1 MASATAFG
9 LDLDSET
16 PLPFFQDPGE
26 GAGEGAGQGAAAPQT
41 GRPLRVYYSEQ
52 PPAWPEGAQ
61 LISDERDA
69 DGGVIFQIEANA
81 AGYRIHGPAYGSS
94 VLAADGTE
102 VQGSPGAEGFEG
114 WQRLLVAQVLPFAAV
129 LQGLEVLHAGA
140 VVVGGGAVAL
150 SGPSGSGKTSL
161 ALALARRGA
170 ELLAD
175 DVVAVE
181 RAGEE
186 LLAHPGAPIAG
197 IDLAEAERLG
207 AQGKGEHGGVLAVN
221 ARERVARAA
230 LAAGPAPLRAL
241 FLLDRRH
248 DGSGEPRFEPEEDP
262 RQLLAST
269 FNLLLASPERLAGL
283 LDICARL
290 AARRV
295 ERVSFGP
302 QTDPDELAEAI
313 WARLT

>member
-16 PLPFFQDPGE
+16 PLPFFE
-26 GAGEGAGQGAAAPQT
+26 GARAGQT
-41 GRPLRVYYSEQ
+41 GRPLRIVYGER
-52 PPAWPEGAQ
+52 PPDWPRDAE
-61 LISDERDA
+61 LISDDRDR
-69 DGGVIFQIEANA
+69 DGAVIFQIEVAD
-81 AGYRIHGPAYGSS
+81 AGYRIHGPAYGYS
-94 VLAADGTE
+94 VISGDGTE
-102 VQGSPGAEGFEG
+102 VRGGSGEEGFEG
-114 WQRLLVAQVLPFAAV
+114 WQRLLVAQVLPFAAA

-140 VVVGGGAVAL
+140 VVVAGEGVAL

-161 ALALARRGA
+161 ALALQRRGA

-181 RAGEE
+181 RAGAE
-186 LLAHPGAPIAG
+186 LLAHPGAPISG

-207 AQGKGEHGGVLAVN
+207 AQDPGGQTGVLAVN
-221 ARERVARAA
+221 ARERVARAV
-230 LAAGPAPLRAL
+230 LVPGPVPLGAL
-241 FLLDRRH
+241 FILNRWLE
-248 DGSGEPRFEPEEDP
+248 GPEEPSFEPEGDP

-283 LDICARL
+283 LDVCARL

-295 ERVSFGP
+295 ERVTFGP
-302 QTDPDELAEAI
+302 ATDPDELAAAL
-313 WARLT
+313 WARLNA

>member
-1 MASATAFG
+1 VPAVTAFG
-9 LDLDSET
+9 LDVESET
-16 PLPFFQDPGE
+16 PLPFFE
-26 GAGEGAGQGAAAPQT
+26 GAGEAASTVAT
-41 GRPLRVYYSEQ
+41 GRPLRVAYGEQ
-52 PPAWPEGAQ
+52 PPSWPEDAQ
-61 LISDERDA
+61 LISDECNP
-69 DGGVIFQIEANA
+69 DGSVIFQIEAA
-81 AGYRIHGPAYGSS
+81 DAGYRIHGPAYGTS
-94 VLAADGTE
+94 VLAGDGSA
-102 VQGSPGAEGFEG
+102 VQGSPGEEGLEG

-140 VVVGGGAVAL
+140 VVVDGGAVAL

-161 ALALARRGA
+161 ALALQRRGA

-181 RAGEE
+181 RTTQE

-207 AQGKGEHGGVLAVN
+207 QQGKGEHGGVLAVN
-221 ARERVARAA
+221 ARERIARAA
-230 LAAGPAPLRAL
+230 LASGPAPLRAL
-241 FLLDRRH
+241 FLLDRR
-248 DGSGEPRFEPEEDP
+248 GEAQGAPRFEPEADP

-269 FNLLLASPERLAGL
+269 FNLLLASPERLVGL

-302 QTDPDELAEAI
+302 DTDPDELGAAI
-313 WARLT
+313 WARLSE

>member
-1 MASATAFG
+1 VASTTAFG

-16 PLPFFQDPGE
+16 PLPFLDDA
-26 GAGEGAGQGAAAPQT
+26 GAGAAARPT
-41 GRPLRVYYSEQ
+41 GRPLRISYGEEE
-52 PPAWPEGAQ
+52 PAWPGESR
-61 LISDERDA
+61 LICDERHA
-69 DGGVIFQIEANA
+69 DGSVVFQIEAGEP
-81 AGYRIHGPAYGSS
+81 GYRIHGPAYGSS
-94 VLAADGTE
+94 VLAGDGTE
-102 VQGSPGAEGFEG
+102 VEGAPGEEGFEG
-114 WQRLLVAQVLPFAAV
+114 WQRLLVAQVLPFAAA

-140 VVVGGGAVAL
+140 VVVDGGAVAL

-161 ALALARRGA
+161 ALALQRRGA

-181 RAGEE
+181 PAGDE

-207 AQGKGEHGGVLAVN
+207 VQGEGEQVGVLAVN

-230 LAAGPAPLRAL
+230 LVPGPVPLGAL
-241 FLLDRRH
+241 FLLDRRLE
-248 DGSGEPRFEPEEDP
+248 GPEEPRFEPEGDP

-269 FNLLLASPERLAGL
+269 FNFVLASPERLAGL

-290 AARRV
+290 AAGRV
-295 ERVSFGP
+295 ERVTFGP
-302 QTDPDELAEAI
+302 STDPDELAAAV
-313 WARLT
+313 WARLNA

>member
-1 MASATAFG
+1 MGRPTAFG

-16 PLPFFQDPGE
+16 PLPFFEDA
-26 GAGEGAGQGAAAPQT
+26 GAGGAARAT
-41 GRPLRVYYSEQ
+41 GRPLRILYGEEQ
-52 PPAWPEGAQ
+52 PAWPQEAE
-61 LISDERDA
+61 LISDDRDR
-69 DGGVIFQIEANA
+69 DGSVIFQIEAGEP
-81 AGYRIHGPAYGSS
+81 GYRIHGPAYGSS
-94 VLAADGTE
+94 VLAGDGTE
-102 VQGSPGAEGFEG
+102 VRGAPGEEGFEG
-114 WQRLLVAQVLPFAAV
+114 WQRLLVAQVLPFAAA

-140 VVVGGGAVAL
+140 VVVEGEGVAL

-161 ALALARRGA
+161 ALALQRRGA

-186 LLAHPGAPIAG
+186 LLAHPGAPISG

-207 AQGKGEHGGVLAVN
+207 MQGEGERTVLAVN
-221 ARERVARAA
+221 AREQVARAV
-230 LAAGPAPLRAL
+230 LVPGPVPLGAL
-241 FLLDRRH
+241 FLLDRKL
-248 DGSGEPRFEPEEDP
+248 DGPGQPSFEVEGDP
-262 RQLLAST
+262 RRLLAST

-295 ERVSFGP
+295 ERVTFGP
-302 QTDPDELAEAI
+302 ATDPDELAAAI
-313 WARLT
+313 WARLSE

>member
-1 MASATAFG
+1 VASATAFG
-9 LDLDSET
+9 LDHDSET
-16 PLPFFQDPGE
+16 PLPFLE
-26 GAGEGAGQGAAAPQT
+26 GAGEVAEAPPT
-41 GRPLRVYYSEQ
+41 GRPLRISYRDQ
-52 PPAWPEGAQ
+52 APDWPGDAE
-61 LISDERDA
+61 LISDDRDR
-69 DGGVIFQIEANA
+69 DGGVIFQIEAA
-81 AGYRIHGPAYGSS
+81 DPGYRIHGPAYGSS
-94 VLAADGTE
+94 VLAGDGTA
-102 VQGSPGAEGFEG
+102 VRGAPGEEGFEG

-140 VVVGGGAVAL
+140 VVADGEAVAL

-161 ALALARRGA
+161 ALALQRRGA

-207 AQGKGEHGGVLAVN
+207 TPGDGDHAGVLAVN
-221 ARERVARAA
+221 ARERVARAV
-230 LAAGPAPLRAL
+230 LVPGPVPLGAL
-241 FLLDRRH
+241 FLLDRRLE
-248 DGSGEPRFEPEEDP
+248 GPAEPSFEAEGDP
-262 RQLLAST
+262 RHLLAST

-283 LDICARL
+283 LDVCARL

-302 QTDPDELAEAI
+302 ATDPDQLAAAI
-313 WARLT
+313 WARLHE

>member
-1 MASATAFG
+1 MTVATVFG
-9 LDLDSET
+9 LDVGSET
-16 PLPFFQDPGE
+16 PLPFLAD
-26 GAGEGAGQGAAAPQT
+26 AGPTPT
-41 GRPLRVYYSEQ
+41 GRPLRISYAERE
-52 PPAWPEGAQ
+52 PDWPAETQ
-61 LISDERDA
+61 LICDERDA
-69 DGGVIFQIEANA
+69 EGGVIFQIEAA
-81 AGYRIHGPAYGSS
+81 EAGYRIHGPAYGPS
-94 VLAADGTE
+94 VLSADGTR
-102 VQGSPGAEGFEG
+102 VVGAPGEEGFAG

-140 VVVGGGAVAL
+140 VVCDGGAVAL
-150 SGPSGSGKTSL
+150 AGPSGSGKTSL
-161 ALALARRGA
+161 ALALQRRGA
-170 ELLAD
+170 GLLAD

-181 RAGEE
+181 RVGDE

-207 AQGKGEHGGVLAVN
+207 EQGESGHAGVLAVN

-230 LAAGPAPLRAL
+230 LVPGPVPLRAL
-241 FLLDRRH
+241 FLLDRRL
-248 DGSGEPRFEPEEDP
+248 DGLPEPRCEPEEDP

-283 LDICARL
+283 LDVCARL

-302 QTDPDELAEAI
+302 DTDPDQLAAAL
-313 WARLT
+313 WARLAA

>member
-1 MASATAFG
+1 MPAVTAFG
-9 LDLDSET
+9 LDLESEA
-16 PLPFFQDPGE
+16 PLPFFE
-26 GAGEGAGQGAAAPQT
+26 GAGEGAGTRPT
-41 GRPLRVYYSEQ
+41 GRPLRVSCEEQ
-52 PPAWPEGAQ
+52 PPAWPQDAQ
-61 LISDERDA
+61 LISDERDL
-69 DGGVIFQIEANA
+69 DGGVIFQIEAA
-81 AGYRIHGPAYGSS
+81 GPGYRIHGPAYGSN
-94 VLAADGTE
+94 VLAGDGTA
-102 VQGSPGAEGFEG
+102 VRGAPGEEGLEG

-140 VVVGGGAVAL
+140 VVVDGGAVAL

-161 ALALARRGA
+161 ALALERRGA

-181 RAGEE
+181 WAGGE
-186 LLAHPGAPIAG
+186 LLAHPGAPVAG
-197 IDLAEAERLG
+197 IDLAEAERLRERGEG
-207 AQGKGEHGGVLAVN
+207 APGGALAVN
-221 ARERVARAA
+221 GRERVARAA
-230 LAAGPAPLRAL
+230 LASEPTPLCAL
-241 FLLDRRH
+241 FLLDRRIEPQ
-248 DGSGEPRFEPEEDP
+248 GEPSFEPEDDP

-302 QTDPDELAEAI
+302 DTDPDELGAAI
-313 WARLT
+313 WARLSE